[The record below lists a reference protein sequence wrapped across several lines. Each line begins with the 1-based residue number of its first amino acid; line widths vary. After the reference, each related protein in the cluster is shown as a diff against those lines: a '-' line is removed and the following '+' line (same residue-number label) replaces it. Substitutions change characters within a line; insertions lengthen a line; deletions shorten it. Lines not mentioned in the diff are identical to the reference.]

1 MSSDHRSATPSS
13 SSDTS
18 ASLYSH
24 TSKSLLSPGL
34 WPVMVTPY
42 HDDGAIDWAGVDAV
56 TDWYITAGAG
66 GLFACCLS
74 SEMYHLSA
82 DERIALVQR
91 VLDRTAGRVPVVA
104 TGNFGGTLEEQI
116 ASVQRMSALG
126 VAATVLLPNQLAAQ
140 HEPELVL
147 CEALER
153 ILDAT
158 GDAMLGLY
166 EVPAPYK
173 RIISAD
179 TIGWAARTGR
189 FSYLKDTTCEPVAI
203 RTKLAAA
210 QGTPLRLYNAWTG
223 GALES
228 LEAGAAG
235 LSPIAANC
243 YPELF
248 TWLCA
253 NYHAHP
259 EKAQRLQRL
268 LRVLEPAV
276 CVQYVASAKRVMGL
290 RGVPIGTHCRH
301 MALEIDA
308 ELIAMHESLI
318 EVIEEVLSDYGIQGV
333 SASLR

>member
-1 MSSDHRSATPSS
+1 MSSDHRGATSSNPSNISAHPVTR
-13 SSDTS
+13 TS
-18 ASLYSH
+18 
-24 TSKSLLSPGL
+24 TSLLPAGL

-42 HDDGAIDWAGVDAV
+42 HHDGAIDWAGVDAV
-56 TDWYITAGAG
+56 TDWYIAAGAS

-74 SEMYHLSA
+74 SEMYHLTA
-82 DERIALVQR
+82 DERLALVQR
-91 VLDRTAGRVPVVA
+91 VLDRAAGRVPVVA
-104 TGNFGGTLEEQI
+104 TGNFGGALAEQI

-147 CEALER
+147 QEALER

-158 GDAMLGLY
+158 GDATLGLY
-166 EVPAPYK
+166 EVPVPYK

-179 TIGWAARTGR
+179 LIGWAARTGR
-189 FSYLKDTTCEPVAI
+189 FSYLKDTTCEPAAI
-203 RTKLAAA
+203 RAKLEAA

-228 LEAGAAG
+228 LEVGAAG

-248 TWLCA
+248 TWLCS
-253 NYHAHP
+253 NYSAQP
-259 EKAQRLQRL
+259 ENSRRLQRL

-301 MALEIDA
+301 MTLEVDA
-308 ELIAMHESLI
+308 ELIAMHTSLI
-318 EVIEEVLSDYGIQGV
+318 EVIEETLNDIGIRSV
-333 SASLR
+333 SPSIR